1 MESYEQAYLE
11 AIIENLAASIA
22 NCMRDGVVDAEMV
35 ETQGNLTTHGRLWV
49 CGYMTSRLS
58 MIRAGRL
65 GNPNLTADDLDAV
78 TALVAQHE
86 STIAAEL
93 YA

>member
-1 MESYEQAYLE
+1 MEPYEQAYLE
-11 AIIENLAASIA
+11 AVIENLAASIA

-35 ETQGNLTTHGRLWV
+35 ATQDHLTNHGRLWV

-78 TALVAQHE
+78 TDLVTRHE
-86 STIAAEL
+86 SIIAAEL